1 MLVKLTTLTVLVLLV
16 ALTAHT
22 MGEVEEAT
30 IARVGHQEGEGL
42 YTCLRLPG
50 GHTPDPDLTFTTT
63 FVFTNLALQIV
74 CPGDLHPEPDT
85 TGEGIIHC
93 SMPCAST
100 QPYYLMDFSIFVDA
114 RDATDSSVLLAF
126 SNGLRFQ
133 SVVVVSS
140 QRGASVVEAAWT
152 PQPNTTYQVQLW
164 LESQQKATTLPL
176 VDVPSGEKSPHR
188 GAVSGSWKQE
198 PGAPWVLETSG
209 VVSCPQQQCH
219 YYFTGVQAAATYASE
234 VIDVSQ
240 LVQYSF
246 RTSKHLLQ
254 SHWQSIY
261 IWSGVKI
268 EGVEIESVGEGPAGA
283 RPKIMTVTVAAEKGA
298 DEETEDG
305 ADDGY
310 TALVLNGHDRSQ
322 ALESS
327 PGDCL
332 PLSSGCVVRG
342 LESLQDP
349 DNGGLATDLQLLLT
363 QDDLT
368 LSSLVSVADV
378 LVEVREAGRG
388 TVTVVWQETNAAS
401 VFTVSL
407 LPQMGAPPPPATVHC
422 AQTGTE
428 CEATFSDLVNGTYL
442 ATVSYEGEVPTSVT
456 TQFTVEDG
464 DVNNVCSL
472 PFQDIGGACLMVE
485 TLGSGTWA
493 EMNNFCHQVGGQ
505 LVKIDGGDAFFSI
518 VTFIIDNGLNHHT
531 YWIGATDFQAED
543 DFRWLDGSVVNRGT
557 PFWAYSNGVQEPSGG
572 SNSNCVILDKNSF
585 FYFDDVSCD
594 AIHTAIC
601 EEVF

>member
-133 SVVVVSS
+133 S
-140 QRGASVVEAAWT
+140 
-152 PQPNTTYQVQLW
+152 
-164 LESQQKATTLPL
+164 
-176 VDVPSGEKSPHR
+176 
-188 GAVSGSWKQE
+188 
-198 PGAPWVLETSG
+198 
-209 VVSCPQQQCH
+209 
-219 YYFTGVQAAATYASE
+219 
-234 VIDVSQ
+234 
-240 LVQYSF
+240 
-246 RTSKHLLQ
+246 
-254 SHWQSIY
+254 
-261 IWSGVKI
+261 VKI

>member
-133 SVVVVSS
+133 SV
-140 QRGASVVEAAWT
+140 
-152 PQPNTTYQVQLW
+152 
-164 LESQQKATTLPL
+164 
-176 VDVPSGEKSPHR
+176 
-188 GAVSGSWKQE
+188 
-198 PGAPWVLETSG
+198 
-209 VVSCPQQQCH
+209 
-219 YYFTGVQAAATYASE
+219 QAAATYASE

-332 PLSSGCVVRG
+332 PLSSGCVVQG